1 MIPTPPVDLS
11 EVPLPLSWPQYPA
24 HWTLSRDAMCL
35 LVHRHVER
43 TLRGLSREPIP
54 EAVQP

>member
-1 MIPTPPVDLS
+1 MAQHGSYSLLPP
-11 EVPLPLSWPQYPA
+11 SWPQYPA
-24 HWTLSRDAMCL
+24 HWTLSPNLMRL
-35 LVHRHVER
+35 IVRRHVER